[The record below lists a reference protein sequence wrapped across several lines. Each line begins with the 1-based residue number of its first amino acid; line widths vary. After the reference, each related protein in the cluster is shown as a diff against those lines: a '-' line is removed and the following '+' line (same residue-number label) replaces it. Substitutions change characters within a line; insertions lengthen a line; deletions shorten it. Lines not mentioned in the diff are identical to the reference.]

1 MTLYHLQQT
10 AWKTEPDASREP
22 GRHEELGMGEG
33 VLEVGFWG
41 LGRHAL
47 CVKGPVGTAAVARAN
62 RWEWIWCGEKEP
74 GL

>member
-1 MTLYHLQQT
+1 
-10 AWKTEPDASREP
+10 
-22 GRHEELGMGEG
+22 MGEG